1 VDNSLAFEKV
11 FAKQGAP
18 LINFKTPSKTLKNK
32 GITRFRR
39 MDFDKIK
46 AEDRYGF
53 YMERYF
59 NNLLVVE
66 RKRSE
71 RSRKH
76 FLLMLIDIS
85 KVITNRQSSFLRKIS
100 SVLEISTRDID
111 TKGWYKNKKILG
123 VIFTESQKGCWKI
136 LLTKIKNNISD
147 MLKPEIANAIE
158 ISWIDF
164 PHEHDNQKHDEG
176 KSAVDLYKPQDL
188 ETISSKAGA
197 FAKRSVDLIG
207 SLFGIL
213 LFSPFFIIIP
223 ILIKLT
229 SKGPVFFRQERSG
242 KGGKT
247 FSFLKFRSMYVN
259 NDATIHKEFITD
271 FIKGNIKQT
280 ANGQNPV
287 FKIKNDPRITPI
299 GRILRKTSLDE
310 IPLLCL

>member
-1 VDNSLAFEKV
+1 
-11 FAKQGAP
+11 
-18 LINFKTPSKTLKNK
+18 
-32 GITRFRR
+32 
-39 MDFDKIK
+39 
-46 AEDRYGF
+46 
-53 YMERYF
+53 
-59 NNLLVVE
+59 
-66 RKRSE
+66 
-71 RSRKH
+71 
-76 FLLMLIDIS
+76 MLIDIS

>member
-1 VDNSLAFEKV
+1 MASFLLFNAIKKAQGTLNSKRGEAMNNSFMLSKV
-11 FAKQGAP
+11 F
-18 LINFKTPSKTLKNK
+18 KNK
-32 GITRFRR
+32 GIFRFN
-39 MDFDKIK
+39 K
-46 AEDRYGF
+46 ADSNTLMTEDRYGF
-53 YMERYF
+53 Y
-59 NNLLVVE
+59 
-66 RKRSE
+66 
-71 RSRKH
+71 
-76 FLLMLIDIS
+76 I
-85 KVITNRQSSFLRKIS
+85 
-100 SVLEISTRDID
+100 
-111 TKGWYKNKKILG
+111 
-123 VIFTESQKGCWKI
+123 
-136 LLTKIKNNISD
+136 
-147 MLKPEIANAIE
+147 
-158 ISWIDF
+158 
-164 PHEHDNQKHDEG
+164 
-176 KSAVDLYKPQDL
+176 
-188 ETISSKAGA
+188 
-197 FAKRSVDLIG
+197 DLIG

-280 ANGQNPV
+280 ANGQKPV